1 MKDYMQVAIEE
12 AQKSGS
18 DIPVG
23 AIVVKNGEIIAK
35 AHNTREKDN
44 DITSHAE
51 IIAIRIA
58 EKKLNNWRLDDC
70 ELYVTLEP
78 CPMCGWAILQSR
90 ISKVYFGS
98 FDTNYGAFSKLKLNS
113 YSNSN
118 LKIFSGISED
128 KCNDLLNKFFKNI
141 RK

>member
-1 MKDYMQVAIEE
+1 MQVAIEE

-51 IIAIRIA
+51 ILAIRIA